1 MTLPKFIV
9 TLDGYFR
16 LGMLAAP
23 FRFFHGP
30 IRIIRCFSQKMVKT

>member
-23 FRFFHGP
+23 FRFFTAPFG
-30 IRIIRCFSQKMVKT
+30 IFAASLKKW